1 MSMRSSRNPIATSLP
16 LKQRSHFSWAHETA
30 VPCSAEL
37 GAMPL
42 QLLLLTLLGP
52 GSSLQL
58 WRAPEDGAKETP
70 GLLLARSWVKVDRD
84 LYSDM
89 NEDYFTEGTDLPE
102 IFQSSP
108 ASVTLSHKLLAV
120 LGTLGQRGS
129 AGPGTPELATLATG
143 NPTGID
149 AGRTAIEN
157 LSAQLATRGIPSTR
171 GPLTKEQVIVASPVM
186 DTPSTDRAPSTELAT
201 MEALSIGSTDREA
214 LSVEPA
220 TTEVTTQPTASEAL
234 PMGSTVMGTLSV
246 GPAATEA
253 LTTQSTASEALPME
267 STVVGALSV
276 GPAAT
281 EALTTQPAAT
291 EALPMESTVVGA
303 LSVGP
308 AATEALTTQP
318 AATEALPME
327 STVVGAL
334 STEPTATEA
343 LSKEPTATTAPSM
356 ERTATEALSTGPPTT
371 RGLTTPLLM
380 PSGTHH
386 TTTVRAGS
394 SSNIFINQWKNH
406 QDLFPWS
413 SAVPSPTE
421 DLDRIPVRQCLLAIL
436 ILALVATIF
445 LVCTVVLAVRL
456 SRKNHMYPVRSY
468 SPTEMVCISSLLPE
482 GGEGPAA
489 MANGDVPKAR
499 GQGLKAGPGQCHE
512 GDDLALQSFL
522 P

>member
-1 MSMRSSRNPIATSLP
+1 
-16 LKQRSHFSWAHETA
+16 
-30 VPCSAEL
+30 
-37 GAMPL
+37 MPL

-143 NPTGID
+143 NPTDID

-303 LSVGP
+303 LS
-308 AATEALTTQP
+308 
-318 AATEALPME
+318 
-327 STVVGAL
+327 
-334 STEPTATEA
+334 TEPTATEA

-394 SSNIFINQWKNH
+394 SSNIFINQRKNH

-489 MANGDVPKAR
+489 VANGDVPKAR

>member
-1 MSMRSSRNPIATSLP
+1 
-16 LKQRSHFSWAHETA
+16 
-30 VPCSAEL
+30 
-37 GAMPL
+37 MPL

-70 GLLLARSWVKVDRD
+70 GLLLARSWVKVNRD
-84 LYSDM
+84 FYSDM
-89 NEDYFTEGTDLPE
+89 NEDYFIEGTDLPE

-120 LGTLGQRGS
+120 LGTLGQRDS

-143 NPTGID
+143 NSTGID
-149 AGRTAIEN
+149 AGGTAIEN
-157 LSAQLATRGIPSTR
+157 LSTQLATRGIPSTR
-171 GPLTKEQVIVASPVM
+171 GPLTKEQVIVASLMM

-201 MEALSIGSTDREA
+201 MEALSIGSTDRQA

-234 PMGSTVMGTLSV
+234 PMGSTVIGTLSM
-246 GPAATEA
+246 GSAATEA
-253 LTTQSTASEALPME
+253 LTTQSTASEALPIE
-267 STVVGALSV
+267 STVVGTLSM

-303 LSVGP
+303 LSPEP
-308 AATEALTTQP
+308 AATEALSKEPAATTAPSMEHTATEALSTQP

-327 STVVGAL
+327 STVMG
-334 STEPTATEA
+334 A
-343 LSKEPTATTAPSM
+343 LSKEPAATTAPST

-371 RGLTTPLLM
+371 RGLGTPLLM
-380 PSGTHH
+380 PSDTHH

-394 SSNIFINQWKNH
+394 SSNVFINQRKNH

-421 DLDRIPVRQCLLAIL
+421 DLDRIPVKQCLLAIL

-456 SRKNHMYPVRSY
+456 SRKNHSYPVRSY

-482 GGEGPAA
+482 GGEGPGA
-489 MANGDVPKAR
+489 MANGELPKAR
-499 GQGLKAGPGQCHE
+499 SQGLKAGPGQGHE
-512 GDDLALQSFL
+512 GDDLTLQSFL